1 MYDIQLEINGKTL
14 KMNPSSGYY
23 ISTISGLTGV
33 TANLELS
40 QSNSGIGESF
50 SGGSIKGISLQVKGK
65 ILDGQTDKQQALLDT
80 VVPLGTGTLSLY
92 EKSGETSGRTE
103 PYRITD
109 IVVKSTPTITQE
121 RNSKFVFTLYAPSP
135 VWREATVKTVSLD
148 GRASTTPTEVTVAG
162 QVPADYTLKIAVT
175 TTTKMK
181 EFTLFQDWPDA
192 VYGKS
197 LYVNFRKWNAD
208 GVSNTDKILIKQTNG
223 RLSMTINGVNANK
236 CIWTQS
242 GMTRLDVGTHQMLFA
257 ADAASTAT
265 LEFAPSYIGVVY
277 NGV

>member
-14 KMNPSSGYY
+14 RMNPGSGYY

-50 SGGSIKGISLQVKGK
+50 SGGSVKGISLQVKGK

-92 EKSGETSGRTE
+92 EKSDETGGRAK
-103 PYRITD
+103 PYRVTD

-121 RNSKFVFTLYAPSP
+121 LNSKFVFTLYAPSP
-135 VWREATVKTVSLD
+135 AWREATVKTVGLD
-148 GRASTTPTEVTVAG
+148 GFANAPTEVTVAG
-162 QVPADYTLKIAVT
+162 QVPADYTLKISVT
-175 TTTKMK
+175 TATKMK
-181 EFTLFQDWPDA
+181 EFSLYQDWPDL

-208 GVSNTDKILIKQTNG
+208 GVSNTDEILIKQTNG
-223 RLSMTINGVNANK
+223 RFSMTINGVNANK

-242 GMTRLDVGTHQMLFA
+242 GMTRLDVGTHQMLFR

-265 LEFAPSYIGVVY
+265 LEFSPSYIGVVY

>member
-1 MYDIQLEINGKTL
+1 MYDIQLEINGKNL
-14 KMNPSSGYY
+14 RMNPGSGYY

-50 SGGSIKGISLQVKGK
+50 TGGSVKGISLQVKGK

-92 EKSGETSGRTE
+92 EKSDEIGGRAE
-103 PYRITD
+103 PYRVTD

-135 VWREATVKTVSLD
+135 AWREATVKTVSLD
-148 GRASTTPTEVTVAG
+148 GLASAPTEVTVAG
-162 QVPADYTLKIAVT
+162 QVPADYTLKISVT
-175 TTTKMK
+175 TATKLK
-181 EFTLFQDWPDA
+181 EFSLYQDWPDL

-242 GMTRLDVGTHQMLFA
+242 GMTRLDVGTHKMLYA

-265 LEFAPSYIGVVY
+265 LEFSPSYIGVVY

>member
-1 MYDIQLEINGKTL
+1 MYDIQLEINGKKL
-14 KMNPSSGYY
+14 RMNPGSGYY

-50 SGGSIKGISLQVKGK
+50 SGGSVKGISLQVKGK
-65 ILDGQTDKQQALLDT
+65 ILDGQTDKKQALLDT

-92 EKSGETSGRTE
+92 EKSDEIGGRAK
-103 PYRITD
+103 PYRVID

-121 RNSKFVFTLYAPSP
+121 NNSKFVFTLYAPSP
-135 VWREATVKTVSLD
+135 AWREATVKTVGLD
-148 GRASTTPTEVTVAG
+148 GFANAPTEVTVAG

-175 TTTKMK
+175 TATKLK
-181 EFTLFQDWPDA
+181 EFTLYQDFPDA
-192 VYGKS
+192 VYGKY
-197 LYVNFRKWNAD
+197 LYVDFRKWNAD

-242 GMTRLDVGTHQMLFA
+242 GMTRLDVGTHQILFR

>member
-1 MYDIQLEINGKTL
+1 MYDIQLEINGKKL
-14 KMNPSSGYY
+14 RMNSGSGYY

-50 SGGSIKGISLQVKGK
+50 NGGSIKGISLQVKGK
-65 ILDGQTDKQQALLDT
+65 ILDGQTDKKQALLDT

-92 EKSGETSGRTE
+92 EKSDEIGGRAK
-103 PYRITD
+103 PYRVTD

-121 RNSKFVFTLYAPSP
+121 NNSKFVFTLYAPSP
-135 VWREATVKTVSLD
+135 AWREATVKTVGLD
-148 GRASTTPTEVTVAG
+148 GFASAPTEATVAG
-162 QVPADYTLKIAVT
+162 QIPADYTLKISVT
-175 TTTKMK
+175 TATKMK
-181 EFTLFQDWPDA
+181 EFSLYQDWPDL

-242 GMTRLDVGTHQMLFA
+242 GMTRLDVGTHKMLFR

>member
-1 MYDIQLEINGKTL
+1 MYDIQLEINGKKL
-14 KMNPSSGYY
+14 RMNSNSGYY

-65 ILDGQTDKQQALLDT
+65 ILDGQTDKKQALLDT

-92 EKSGETSGRTE
+92 EKSGEISGRAK
-103 PYRITD
+103 PYRVTD

-135 VWREATVKTVSLD
+135 AWRESTVKTVGLD
-148 GRASTTPTEVTVAG
+148 GLASAPTAVTVAG
-162 QVPADYTLKIAVT
+162 QVPADYTLKISVT
-175 TTTKMK
+175 TATKLK
-181 EFTLFQDWPDA
+181 EFTLYQDFPDA
-192 VYGKS
+192 VYGKY
-197 LYVNFRKWNAD
+197 LYVDFRKWSAD
-208 GVSNTDKILIKQTNG
+208 GVSHTDKILIKQTNG

-242 GMTRLDVGTHQMLFA
+242 GLTRLDVGTHKMLFRA
-257 ADAASTAT
+257 AAASTAT
-265 LEFAPSYIGVVY
+265 LEFVPSYIGVVY

>member
-1 MYDIQLEINGKTL
+1 MYDIQLEINGKKL
-14 KMNPSSGYY
+14 RMNSSSGYY

-33 TANLELS
+33 TANLKLS

-50 SGGSIKGISLQVKGK
+50 SGGSINGISLQVKGK
-65 ILDGQTDKQQALLDT
+65 ILDGQTDKKQALLDT

-92 EKSGETSGRTE
+92 EKSDEITGRAN
-103 PYRITD
+103 PYRVTD

-135 VWREATVKTVSLD
+135 AWRESTVKTVGFD
-148 GRASTTPTEVTVAG
+148 GLASAPTAVTVAG
-162 QVPADYTLKIAVT
+162 QVPADYTLKISVT
-175 TTTKMK
+175 TTTKLK
-181 EFTLFQDWPDA
+181 EFSLYQDFPDA
-192 VYGKS
+192 AYGKF
-197 LYVNFRKWNAD
+197 LYVNFSKWNAD

-242 GMTRLDVGTHQMLFA
+242 GLTRLDVGTHKMLFRA
-257 ADAASTAT
+257 AAASTAT
-265 LEFAPSYIGVVY
+265 LEFTPSYMGVVY

>member
-14 KMNPSSGYY
+14 KMNPGSGYY

-65 ILDGQTDKQQALLDT
+65 ILDGQTDKKQALLDT

-92 EKSGETSGRTE
+92 EKNDETSGRAK
-103 PYRITD
+103 PYRVTD

-121 RNSKFVFTLYAPSP
+121 HNSKFVFTLYAPSP
-135 VWREATVKTVSLD
+135 AWRETTVETVGLD
-148 GRASTTPTEVTVAG
+148 GFASAPTEVTVAG
-162 QVPADYTLKIAVT
+162 QVPADYTLKISVT
-175 TTTKMK
+175 TATKLK
-181 EFTLFQDWPDA
+181 EFTLYQDWPDA
-192 VYGKS
+192 VYGKY

-242 GMTRLDVGTHQMLFA
+242 GMTRLDVGTHQMLFR

-265 LEFAPSYIGVVY
+265 LEFLPSYIGVVY

>member
-1 MYDIQLEINGKTL
+1 MYDIQLEINGKKL
-14 KMNPSSGYY
+14 RMNPGDGYY

-50 SGGSIKGISLQVKGK
+50 SGGSIKGLSLQVKGK
-65 ILDGQTDKQQALLDT
+65 ILDGQTDKKQALLDT

-92 EKSGETSGRTE
+92 EKSGEISGKAK
-103 PYRITD
+103 PYRVID
-109 IVVKSTPTITQE
+109 VVVKSTPTITQE

-135 VWREATVKTVSLD
+135 AWRESTAKTVGLD
-148 GRASTTPTEVTVAG
+148 GLASAPTAVTVAG
-162 QVPADYTLKIAVT
+162 QVPADYTLKISVT
-175 TTTKMK
+175 TATKLK
-181 EFTLFQDWPDA
+181 EFTLYQDFPDA
-192 VYGKS
+192 VYGKY
-197 LYVNFRKWNAD
+197 LYVDFRKWNAD
-208 GVSNTDKILIKQTNG
+208 GVSRTDKILIKQTNG

-242 GMTRLDVGTHQMLFA
+242 GVTRLDVGTHKMLFRA
-257 ADAASTAT
+257 AAASTAT

>member
-1 MYDIQLEINGKTL
+1 MYDIQLEINGKEL
-14 KMNPSSGYY
+14 RMNPGSGYY

-50 SGGSIKGISLQVKGK
+50 TGGSIKGLSLQVKGK
-65 ILDGQTDKQQALLDT
+65 ILDGQTDKKQALLDT
-80 VVPLGTGTLSLY
+80 VVPLGTGTISLY
-92 EKSGETSGRTE
+92 EKSDEISGRAE
-103 PYRITD
+103 PYRVTD

-121 RNSKFVFTLYAPSP
+121 HNSKFVFTLYAPSP
-135 VWREATVKTVSLD
+135 AWREATVKTVGLD
-148 GRASTTPTEVTVAG
+148 GFASAPTEVTVAG
-162 QVPADYTLKIAVT
+162 QVPADYTLKISVT
-175 TTTKMK
+175 TATKLK
-181 EFTLFQDWPDA
+181 EFTLYQDWPDA

-223 RLSMTINGVNANK
+223 RLSMTINGANANK
-236 CIWTQS
+236 CVWTQS
-242 GMTRLDVGTHQMLFA
+242 GMTRLDVGTHKMLYA

-265 LEFAPSYIGVVY
+265 LEFSPSYIGVVY

>member
-1 MYDIQLEINGKTL
+1 MYDIQLEINGKKL
-14 KMNPSSGYY
+14 RMNSNSGYY

-50 SGGSIKGISLQVKGK
+50 SGGSVKGISLQVKGK
-65 ILDGQTDKQQALLDT
+65 ILDGQTDKKQALLDT
-80 VVPLGTGTLSLY
+80 VVLLGTGTLSLY
-92 EKSGETSGRTE
+92 EKSDEISGRAK
-103 PYRITD
+103 PYRVTD

-135 VWREATVKTVSLD
+135 AWRESTAKTVVLD
-148 GRASTTPTEVTVAG
+148 GLASAPTAVTVAG
-162 QVPADYTLKIAVT
+162 QVPADYTLKISVT
-175 TTTKMK
+175 TVTKLK
-181 EFTLFQDWPDA
+181 EFTLYQDFPDA

-197 LYVNFRKWNAD
+197 LYVDFRKWNAD
-208 GVSNTDKILIKQTNG
+208 GVSRTDKILIKQTNG

-242 GMTRLDVGTHQMLFA
+242 GMTRLDVGTHKMLFRA
-257 ADAASTAT
+257 AAASTAT

>member
-1 MYDIQLEINGKTL
+1 MYDIQLEINGKKL
-14 KMNPSSGYY
+14 RMNPGSGYY

-50 SGGSIKGISLQVKGK
+50 SGGSIKGLSLQVKGK

-92 EKSGETSGRTE
+92 EKSDETGGRAK
-103 PYRITD
+103 PYRVTD

-121 RNSKFVFTLYAPSP
+121 HNSKFVFTLYAPSP
-135 VWREATVKTVSLD
+135 AWREATVKTVGLD
-148 GRASTTPTEVTVAG
+148 GFASAPTEVTVAG
-162 QVPADYTLKIAVT
+162 QVPADYTLKISVT
-175 TTTKMK
+175 TATNLK
-181 EFTLFQDWPDA
+181 EFTLYQDFPDA
-192 VYGKS
+192 VYGKY
-197 LYVNFRKWNAD
+197 LYVDFRKWNAD

-223 RLSMTINGVNANK
+223 RLNMTINGTNANK

-242 GMTRLDVGTHQMLFA
+242 GMTRLDVGTHQMLFR

-265 LEFAPSYIGVVY
+265 LEFSPSYIGVVY

>member
-1 MYDIQLEINGKTL
+1 MYDIQLEINGKKL
-14 KMNPSSGYY
+14 RMNSSSGYY

-33 TANLELS
+33 TANLKLS

-50 SGGSIKGISLQVKGK
+50 SGGSVKGISLQVKGK
-65 ILDGQTDKQQALLDT
+65 ILDGQTDKKQALFDT

-92 EKSGETSGRTE
+92 EKSDEIMERAK
-103 PYRITD
+103 PYRVTD

-121 RNSKFVFTLYAPSP
+121 RNSKFVFTLYAPLP
-135 VWREATVKTVSLD
+135 VWREATVKTVGLD
-148 GRASTTPTEVTVAG
+148 GLASAPTAVTVAG
-162 QVPADYTLKIAVT
+162 QVPADYTLKISVT
-175 TTTKMK
+175 TATKLK
-181 EFTLFQDWPDA
+181 EFTLYQDFPDA
-192 VYGKS
+192 AYGKS

-223 RLSMTINGVNANK
+223 RVNMTINGVNANK

-242 GMTRLDVGTHQMLFA
+242 GLTRLDVGTHKILFRA
-257 ADAASTAT
+257 AAASTAT
-265 LEFAPSYIGVVY
+265 LEFAPSYMGVVY

>member
-1 MYDIQLEINGKTL
+1 MYDIQLEINGKNL
-14 KMNPSSGYY
+14 RMNPGSGYY
-23 ISTISGLTGV
+23 ISTIGGLTCV

-65 ILDGQTDKQQALLDT
+65 ILDGQTDKNQALLDT

-92 EKSGETSGRTE
+92 EKESEESGRAK
-103 PYRITD
+103 PYRVTD

-135 VWREATVKTVSLD
+135 AWREAAVKTVSLD
-148 GRASTTPTEVTVAG
+148 GLASAPTEVTVAG
-162 QVPADYTLKIAVT
+162 QVPADYTLKISVT
-175 TTTKMK
+175 TATKLK
-181 EFTLFQDWPDA
+181 EFTLYQDFPDA
-192 VYGKS
+192 VYGKY
-197 LYVNFRKWNAD
+197 LYVDFRKWNAD

-223 RLSMTINGVNANK
+223 RLSMTINGVNANR

-242 GMTRLDVGTHQMLFA
+242 GMTRLDVGTHKMLFR

-265 LEFAPSYIGVVY
+265 LEFSPSYIGVVY

>member
-1 MYDIQLEINGKTL
+1 MYDIQLEINGKKL
-14 KMNPSSGYY
+14 RMNSGSGYY

-65 ILDGQTDKQQALLDT
+65 ILDGQTDKKQALLDT

-92 EKSGETSGRTE
+92 EKSDEIGGRAE
-103 PYRITD
+103 PYRVTD

-121 RNSKFVFTLYAPSP
+121 DNSKFVFTLYAPSP
-135 VWREATVKTVSLD
+135 AWREATVKTVGLD
-148 GRASTTPTEVTVAG
+148 GFASAPTEVTVAG
-162 QVPADYTLKIAVT
+162 QVPADYTLKISVT
-175 TTTKMK
+175 TATKLK
-181 EFTLFQDWPDA
+181 EFTLYQDFPDA
-192 VYGKS
+192 VYGKY

-242 GMTRLDVGTHQMLFA
+242 GMTRLDVGTHQILFR

>member
-1 MYDIQLEINGKTL
+1 MYDIQLEINGKKL
-14 KMNPSSGYY
+14 SMNPGSGYY

-65 ILDGQTDKQQALLDT
+65 ILDGQTDKKQALLDT

-92 EKSGETSGRTE
+92 EKSDEIGGRAK
-103 PYRITD
+103 PYRVTD

-121 RNSKFVFTLYAPSP
+121 NNSKFVFTLYAPSP
-135 VWREATVKTVSLD
+135 AWREATVKTVGLD
-148 GRASTTPTEVTVAG
+148 GFANAPTEVTVAG
-162 QVPADYTLKIAVT
+162 QVPADYALKISVT
-175 TTTKMK
+175 TATKLK
-181 EFTLFQDWPDA
+181 EFTLYQDWPDA
-192 VYGKS
+192 VYGKF
-197 LYVNFRKWNAD
+197 LYVNFRKWNAN

-223 RLSMTINGVNANK
+223 RLSMTINGANANK

-242 GMTRLDVGTHQMLFA
+242 GMTRLDVGTHQILFR

-277 NGV
+277 NGI

>member
-1 MYDIQLEINGKTL
+1 MYDIQLEINGKKL
-14 KMNPSSGYY
+14 SMNPGSGYY

-65 ILDGQTDKQQALLDT
+65 ILDGQTDKKQALLDT

-92 EKSGETSGRTE
+92 EKSDEIGGRAK
-103 PYRITD
+103 PYRVTD

-121 RNSKFVFTLYAPSP
+121 NNSKFVFTLYAPSP
-135 VWREATVKTVSLD
+135 AWREATVKTVGLD
-148 GRASTTPTEVTVAG
+148 GFASAPTEVTVAG
-162 QVPADYTLKIAVT
+162 QVPADYTLKVAVT
-175 TTTKMK
+175 TATKLK
-181 EFTLFQDWPDA
+181 EFTLYQDFPDA
-192 VYGKS
+192 VYGKY
-197 LYVNFRKWNAD
+197 LYVDFRKWNAD

-223 RLSMTINGVNANK
+223 RLSMTINGANANR

-242 GMTRLDVGTHQMLFA
+242 GMTRLDVGTHKMLFR

>member
-1 MYDIQLEINGKTL
+1 MYDIQLEINGKKL
-14 KMNPSSGYY
+14 RMNPGSGYY

-65 ILDGQTDKQQALLDT
+65 ILDGQTDKKQALLDT

-92 EKSGETSGRTE
+92 EKSDEIVGRAK
-103 PYRITD
+103 PYRVTD

-121 RNSKFVFTLYAPSP
+121 DNSKFVFTLYAPSP
-135 VWREATVKTVSLD
+135 AWREATVKTVGLAGFAD
-148 GRASTTPTEVTVAG
+148 APTEVTVAG

-175 TTTKMK
+175 TSTKMK
-181 EFTLFQDWPDA
+181 KFSLYQDWPDL

-197 LYVNFRKWNAD
+197 LYVNFSKWNAD

-236 CIWTQS
+236 CIWAQS
-242 GMTRLDVGTHQMLFA
+242 RMTRLDVGTHQMLFR

>member
-1 MYDIQLEINGKTL
+1 MYDIQLEINGKKL
-14 KMNPSSGYY
+14 RMNSNSGYY

-40 QSNSGIGESF
+40 QSNSGFGESF
-50 SGGSIKGISLQVKGK
+50 VGGSIKGISLQVKGK
-65 ILDGQTDKQQALLDT
+65 ILDGQTDKKQALLDT

-92 EKSGETSGRTE
+92 EKSDEISVRAK
-103 PYRITD
+103 PYRVTD

-135 VWREATVKTVSLD
+135 AWRELTVKTVGLD
-148 GRASTTPTEVTVAG
+148 GLASAPTAVTVAG
-162 QVPADYTLKIAVT
+162 QVPADYTLKILVT
-175 TTTKMK
+175 TATKLK
-181 EFTLFQDWPDA
+181 EFTLYQDFPDV

-197 LYVNFRKWNAD
+197 LYVNFQKWNAD
-208 GVSNTDKILIKQTNG
+208 GASRTDRILIKQTNG
-223 RLSMTINGVNANK
+223 RLNMTINGVNANK

-242 GMTRLDVGTHQMLFA
+242 RLTRLDVGTHKMLFRA
-257 ADAASTAT
+257 AAASTAS

>member
-1 MYDIQLEINGKTL
+1 MYDIQLEINGNKL
-14 KMNPSSGYY
+14 RMNPNNGYY

-40 QSNSGIGESF
+40 QNNSGIGESF
-50 SGGSIKGISLQVKGK
+50 SGGSVKGLSLQVKGK
-65 ILDGQTDKQQALLDT
+65 ILDGQTDKKQALLNT
-80 VVPLGTGTLSLY
+80 VVLLGTGTLLLY
-92 EKSGETSGRTE
+92 EKSDEISGRAK
-103 PYRITD
+103 PYRVTD

-135 VWREATVKTVSLD
+135 AWREATVKTVGLD
-148 GRASTTPTEVTVAG
+148 GLASAPTAVTVAG
-162 QVPADYTLKIAVT
+162 QAPADYTLKISVT
-175 TTTKMK
+175 TVTKLK
-181 EFTLFQDWPDA
+181 EFTLYQDFPDA
-192 VYGKS
+192 VYGKY

-208 GVSNTDKILIKQTNG
+208 GVSCTDKILIKQTNG

-242 GMTRLDVGTHQMLFA
+242 GLTRFDVGTHKVLFRA
-257 ADAASTAT
+257 AAASTAT
-265 LEFAPSYIGVVY
+265 LEIAPTYIGVVY

>member
-1 MYDIQLEINGKTL
+1 MYDIQLKINGKNL
-14 KMNPSSGYY
+14 RMNPGSGYY

-33 TANLELS
+33 TASLELS

-50 SGGSIKGISLQVKGK
+50 SGGSIKGLSLQVKGK
-65 ILDGQTDKQQALLDT
+65 ILDGQTDKKQALLDT

-92 EKSGETSGRTE
+92 EKSDETSGRAE
-103 PYRITD
+103 PYRVTD

-135 VWREATVKTVSLD
+135 AWREATVKTVGLD
-148 GRASTTPTEVTVAG
+148 GFASAPTEVTVAG
-162 QVPADYTLKIAVT
+162 QVPADYTLKISVT
-175 TTTKMK
+175 TATNLK
-181 EFTLFQDWPDA
+181 EFTLYQDFPDA
-192 VYGKS
+192 VYGKY
-197 LYVNFRKWNAD
+197 LYVDFRKWNAD

-223 RLSMTINGVNANK
+223 RLSMTINGVNANR

-242 GMTRLDVGTHQMLFA
+242 GMTRLDVGTHKILFR

>member
-1 MYDIQLEINGKTL
+1 MYDIQLEINGKKL
-14 KMNPSSGYY
+14 RMNSNSGYY

-50 SGGSIKGISLQVKGK
+50 IGGSIKGISLQVKGK
-65 ILDGQTDKQQALLDT
+65 ILDGQTDKKQALLDT
-80 VVPLGTGTLSLY
+80 VVSLGTGTLSLY
-92 EKSGETSGRTE
+92 EKSDEISGRAK
-103 PYRITD
+103 PYRATD

-135 VWREATVKTVSLD
+135 AWRELPVKTVGLD
-148 GRASTTPTEVTVAG
+148 GLASAPTAVTVAG
-162 QVPADYTLKIAVT
+162 QAPADYTLKISVT
-175 TTTKMK
+175 TVTKLK
-181 EFTLFQDWPDA
+181 EFTLYQDFPD
-192 VYGKS
+192 VGHGKF
-197 LYVNFRKWNAD
+197 LNVDFRKWNAD
-208 GVSNTDKILIKQTNG
+208 GVSHNDKILIKQTNG

-242 GMTRLDVGTHQMLFA
+242 GLTRLEAGTHKMLFRA
-257 ADAASTAT
+257 AAASTAT
-265 LEFAPSYIGVVY
+265 LEFSPSYIGVVY

>member
-14 KMNPSSGYY
+14 RMNPGSGYY

-50 SGGSIKGISLQVKGK
+50 TGGSVKGISLQVKGK

-92 EKSGETSGRTE
+92 EKSDETGGRAK
-103 PYRITD
+103 PYRVTD

-121 RNSKFVFTLYAPSP
+121 LNSKFVFTLYAPSP
-135 VWREATVKTVSLD
+135 AWREATVKTVGLD
-148 GRASTTPTEVTVAG
+148 GFANAPTEVTVAG
-162 QVPADYTLKIAVT
+162 QVPADYTLKISVT
-175 TTTKMK
+175 TATKMK
-181 EFTLFQDWPDA
+181 EFSLYQDWPDL

-208 GVSNTDKILIKQTNG
+208 GVSNTDDILIKQTNG
-223 RLSMTINGVNANK
+223 RLSMTINGVNANR

-242 GMTRLDVGTHQMLFA
+242 GMTRLDVGTHQMLFR

-265 LEFAPSYIGVVY
+265 LEFSPSYIGVVY

>member
-14 KMNPSSGYY
+14 RMNPGSGYY

-50 SGGSIKGISLQVKGK
+50 TGGSVKGISLQVKGK

-92 EKSGETSGRTE
+92 EKSDETGGRAE
-103 PYRITD
+103 PYRVTD

-121 RNSKFVFTLYAPSP
+121 RNSKFVCTLYAPSP
-135 VWREATVKTVSLD
+135 AWREATVKTVGLD
-148 GRASTTPTEVTVAG
+148 GFASAPTEVTVAG

-175 TTTKMK
+175 TATKMK
-181 EFTLFQDWPDA
+181 EFSLYQDWPDL

-223 RLSMTINGVNANK
+223 RLNMTINGVNANK

-242 GMTRLDVGTHQMLFA
+242 GMTRLDVGTHKMLFR

-265 LEFAPSYIGVVY
+265 LEFSPSYIGVVY

>member
-1 MYDIQLEINGKTL
+1 MYDIQLEINGKNL
-14 KMNPSSGYY
+14 RMNPGSGYY

-50 SGGSIKGISLQVKGK
+50 TGGSVKGISLQVKGK

-92 EKSGETSGRTE
+92 EKSDETGGRAK
-103 PYRITD
+103 PYRDTD
-109 IVVKSTPTITQE
+109 IVVKSTPTIPQE
-121 RNSKFVFTLYAPSP
+121 LNSKFVFTLYAPSP
-135 VWREATVKTVSLD
+135 AWREATVKTVSLD
-148 GRASTTPTEVTVAG
+148 GLASAPTEVTVAW
-162 QVPADYTLKIAVT
+162 QVPADYTLKISVT
-175 TTTKMK
+175 TATKLK
-181 EFTLFQDWPDA
+181 EFTLYQDFLDA
-192 VYGKS
+192 VYGQY
-197 LYVNFRKWNAD
+197 LYVDFRKWNAD
-208 GVSNTDKILIKQTNG
+208 GVSRTDKILIKQTNG

-242 GMTRLDVGTHQMLFA
+242 GMTRLDVGTHKILFR

>member
-1 MYDIQLEINGKTL
+1 MYDIQLEINGKKL
-14 KMNPSSGYY
+14 RMNSNSGYY

-50 SGGSIKGISLQVKGK
+50 SGGSIKGLSLQVKGK
-65 ILDGQTDKQQALLDT
+65 ILDGQTDKKQALLDT

-92 EKSGETSGRTE
+92 EKNSEISERAKL
-103 PYRITD
+103 YRVTD

-135 VWREATVKTVSLD
+135 AWREATVKTVGLD
-148 GRASTTPTEVTVAG
+148 GLASAPTAVTVAG
-162 QVPADYTLKIAVT
+162 QVPADYTLKISVT
-175 TTTKMK
+175 TATKLK
-181 EFTLFQDWPDA
+181 EFSLYQDWPDA
-192 VYGKS
+192 VYGKF

-223 RLSMTINGVNANK
+223 RLNMTINGVNASK

-242 GMTRLDVGTHQMLFA
+242 GMTRLDVGTHKLLFR

>member
-1 MYDIQLEINGKTL
+1 MYDIQLEINGKNL
-14 KMNPSSGYY
+14 RMNPGSGYY

-33 TANLELS
+33 TASLELS

-65 ILDGQTDKQQALLDT
+65 ILDDQTDKKQALLDT

-92 EKSGETSGRTE
+92 EKSDEIGGRAK
-103 PYRITD
+103 PFRVTD

-121 RNSKFVFTLYAPSP
+121 SNSKFVFTLYAPSP
-135 VWREATVKTVSLD
+135 AWREATVKTVGLD
-148 GRASTTPTEVTVAG
+148 GFASAPTEVTVAG
-162 QVPADYTLKIAVT
+162 QVPADYTLKISVT
-175 TTTKMK
+175 TATNLK
-181 EFTLFQDWPDA
+181 EFTLYQDFPDA
-192 VYGKS
+192 VYGKY
-197 LYVNFRKWNAD
+197 LYVDFRKWNAN

-223 RLSMTINGVNANK
+223 RLSMTINGANANK

-242 GMTRLDVGTHQMLFA
+242 GMTRLDVGTHQMLFR

-265 LEFAPSYIGVVY
+265 LEFSPSYIGVVY

>member
-1 MYDIQLEINGKTL
+1 M
-14 KMNPSSGYY
+14 
-23 ISTISGLTGV
+23 
-33 TANLELS
+33 
-40 QSNSGIGESF
+40 
-50 SGGSIKGISLQVKGK
+50 QVKGK

-80 VVPLGTGTLSLY
+80 VVPLGTGTISLY
-92 EKSGETSGRTE
+92 EKSDETGGRAK
-103 PYRITD
+103 PYRVTD

-135 VWREATVKTVSLD
+135 AWREATVKTVGLD
-148 GRASTTPTEVTVAG
+148 GFASAPTEVTVAG
-162 QVPADYTLKIAVT
+162 QVPADYTLKISVT
-175 TTTKMK
+175 TATKMK
-181 EFTLFQDWPDA
+181 EFTLYQDWPDA

-208 GVSNTDKILIKQTNG
+208 GVSNTDEILIKQTNG

-242 GMTRLDVGTHQMLFA
+242 GMTRLDVGTHKMLYA

-265 LEFAPSYIGVVY
+265 LEFSPSYIGVVY

>member
-1 MYDIQLEINGKTL
+1 MYDIQLEINGKKL
-14 KMNPSSGYY
+14 RMNPGSGYY

-65 ILDGQTDKQQALLDT
+65 ILDGQTDKKQALLDT

-92 EKSGETSGRTE
+92 EKSDEIGGRAK
-103 PYRITD
+103 PYRVTD

-121 RNSKFVFTLYAPSP
+121 NNSKFVFTLYAPSP
-135 VWREATVKTVSLD
+135 AWREATVKTVGLD
-148 GRASTTPTEVTVAG
+148 GFASAPTEVTVAG
-162 QVPADYTLKIAVT
+162 QVPADYTLKISVT
-175 TTTKMK
+175 TATKMK
-181 EFTLFQDWPDA
+181 EFSLYQDWPDL

-208 GVSNTDKILIKQTNG
+208 GVSNTDKILIRQTNG
-223 RLSMTINGVNANK
+223 RLSMTINDVNANK

-242 GMTRLDVGTHQMLFA
+242 GMTRLDVGTHKILFR

>member
-1 MYDIQLEINGKTL
+1 MYDIQLEINGKKL
-14 KMNPSSGYY
+14 RMNFSSGYY

-33 TANLELS
+33 TANLKLS

-50 SGGSIKGISLQVKGK
+50 SGGSVKGISLQVKGK
-65 ILDGQTDKQQALLDT
+65 ILDGQTDKKQALLDT
-80 VVPLGTGTLSLY
+80 VVQLGTGTLSLY
-92 EKSGETSGRTE
+92 EKSDEIIGRAE
-103 PYRITD
+103 PYRVTD

-135 VWREATVKTVSLD
+135 VWREATVKTVGLN
-148 GRASTTPTEVTVAG
+148 GLASAPTAVTVAG
-162 QVPADYTLKIAVT
+162 QVPADYTLKISVT
-175 TTTKMK
+175 TVTKLK
-181 EFTLFQDWPDA
+181 EFTLYQDFPDA

-223 RLSMTINGVNANK
+223 RTNMTINGVNANK

-242 GMTRLDVGTHQMLFA
+242 GLTRLDVGTHKILFRA
-257 ADAASTAT
+257 AAASTAT

>member
-14 KMNPSSGYY
+14 RMNSNSGYY

-50 SGGSIKGISLQVKGK
+50 SGGSCKGISLQVKGK
-65 ILDGQTDKQQALLDT
+65 ILDGQTDKKQALLDT

-92 EKSGETSGRTE
+92 EKSDEISGRAE

-135 VWREATVKTVSLD
+135 AWREATVKTVSLD
-148 GRASTTPTEVTVAG
+148 GFASVPTAVTVAG
-162 QVPADYTLKIAVT
+162 QVPADYTLKISVT
-175 TTTKMK
+175 TTTKLK
-181 EFTLFQDWPDA
+181 EFTLYQDFPDA
-192 VYGKS
+192 GYGKS
-197 LYVNFRKWNAD
+197 LYVDFRKWNAD
-208 GVSNTDKILIKQTNG
+208 GVSRTDKILIKQANG

-242 GMTRLDVGTHQMLFA
+242 GMTRIDVGTHEMLFRA
-257 ADAASTAT
+257 AAASTAI

>member
-1 MYDIQLEINGKTL
+1 MYDIQLEINGKKL
-14 KMNPSSGYY
+14 RMNSNSGYY

-65 ILDGQTDKQQALLDT
+65 ILDGQTDKKQALLDT

-92 EKSGETSGRTE
+92 KKSDEISGRAK
-103 PYRITD
+103 PYRVTD

-135 VWREATVKTVSLD
+135 AWREATVKTVVLD
-148 GRASTTPTEVTVAG
+148 GLASAPTAVTVAG
-162 QVPADYTLKIAVT
+162 QFSADYTLKISVT
-175 TTTKMK
+175 TITKLK
-181 EFTLFQDWPDA
+181 EFTLYQDFPNA
-192 VYGKS
+192 VYS
-197 LYVNFRKWNAD
+197 NYLHVNFRKWNAD

-236 CIWTQS
+236 CIWSQSSLTQ
-242 GMTRLDVGTHQMLFA
+242 LDVGTHQMLLRA
-257 ADAASTAT
+257 AAASTAT
-265 LEFAPSYIGVVY
+265 LEFAPRYIGVVY

>member
-1 MYDIQLEINGKTL
+1 MYDIQLEINGKNL
-14 KMNPSSGYY
+14 RMNPGSGYY

-50 SGGSIKGISLQVKGK
+50 SGGSIKGLSLQVKGK
-65 ILDGQTDKQQALLDT
+65 ILDGQTDKEQALLDT

-92 EKSGETSGRTE
+92 EKESEESGRAK
-103 PYRITD
+103 PYRVTD

-121 RNSKFVFTLYAPSP
+121 RNSRFVFTLYAPSP
-135 VWREATVKTVSLD
+135 AWREATAKTVGLD
-148 GRASTTPTEVTVAG
+148 GFASAPTEVTVAG
-162 QVPADYTLKIAVT
+162 QVPADYTLKISVT
-175 TTTKMK
+175 TATKLK
-181 EFTLFQDWPDA
+181 EFTLYQDFPDA
-192 VYGKS
+192 VYGKY
-197 LYVNFRKWNAD
+197 LYVDFRKWSAN

-223 RLSMTINGVNANK
+223 RFSMTINGVNANR

-242 GMTRLDVGTHQMLFA
+242 GMTRLDVGTHQILFR

>member
-14 KMNPSSGYY
+14 RMNPGSGYY

-50 SGGSIKGISLQVKGK
+50 SGGSVKGISLQVKGK

-92 EKSGETSGRTE
+92 EKSDETGGRAK
-103 PYRITD
+103 PYRVTD

-121 RNSKFVFTLYAPSP
+121 LNSKFVFTLYAPSP
-135 VWREATVKTVSLD
+135 AWREATVKTVGLD
-148 GRASTTPTEVTVAG
+148 GFASAPTEVTVAG
-162 QVPADYTLKIAVT
+162 QVPADYTLKISVT
-175 TTTKMK
+175 TETKMK
-181 EFTLFQDWPDA
+181 EFSLYQDWPDL

-208 GVSNTDKILIKQTNG
+208 GVSNTDEILIKQTNG

-242 GMTRLDVGTHQMLFA
+242 GMTRLDVGTHQMLFR

-265 LEFAPSYIGVVY
+265 LEFSPSYIGVVY

>member
-1 MYDIQLEINGKTL
+1 MYDIQLEINGKKL
-14 KMNPSSGYY
+14 RMNPRDGYY

-50 SGGSIKGISLQVKGK
+50 SGGSVKGISLQVKGK
-65 ILDGQTDKQQALLDT
+65 ILDGQTDKKQALLDT
-80 VVPLGTGTLSLY
+80 VVSLGTGTLSLY
-92 EKSGETSGRTE
+92 EKSGGISGKAK
-103 PYRITD
+103 PYRVID
-109 IVVKSTPTITQE
+109 VVVKSTPTITQE

-135 VWREATVKTVSLD
+135 AWRESTVKTVGLD
-148 GRASTTPTEVTVAG
+148 GLASAPTAVTVAG
-162 QVPADYTLKIAVT
+162 QVPADYTLKISVT
-175 TTTKMK
+175 TATKLK
-181 EFTLFQDWPDA
+181 EFTLYQDFPDA
-192 VYGKS
+192 VCGKY
-197 LYVNFRKWNAD
+197 LYVDFQKWNAD
-208 GVSNTDKILIKQTNG
+208 GVSRTDKILIKQTNG

-242 GMTRLDVGTHQMLFA
+242 GLTRLDVGTHKMLFRA
-257 ADAASTAT
+257 AAASTAT